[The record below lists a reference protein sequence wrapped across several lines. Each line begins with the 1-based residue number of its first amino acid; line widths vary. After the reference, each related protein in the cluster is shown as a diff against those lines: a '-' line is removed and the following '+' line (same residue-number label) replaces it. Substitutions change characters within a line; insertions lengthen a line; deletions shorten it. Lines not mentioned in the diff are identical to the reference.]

1 MKLGVIGL
9 GAIGS
14 MHIKNIRDG
23 KVADC
28 EIACVCDEKYIDPV
42 KFAGLKSYSN
52 VDDMLKD
59 PNVEAV
65 LVATPSFNHF
75 ELAKKCLEAD
85 KHVLIEKPIA
95 LTSFDAKQI
104 VELARSRGKVCG
116 IMFNQRTTPMYS
128 RIKELVASGEL
139 GKINRAS
146 WFMTNWYR
154 PQIYFSSSNWRGT
167 WKGEAG
173 GALINQSI
181 HNIDIF
187 AWVFGMPKK
196 LRAWCKFGKYHN
208 IEVEDEATAY
218 FEFPDDMTATFA
230 TATGEFPGTNRLEIA
245 GDRGFLVAENDAL
258 KITRF
263 ASLRDY
269 TLNTK
274 YVFGTPDATTTEE
287 TFTDKGEQH
296 SGVLSNFA
304 KAVDTGAHFDFDA
317 QQGYNSVCL
326 ANAMLLSSWT
336 NSDVDFPFDDAAY
349 AKLLAEKTAQSK
361 FRENVDTDFIIEF
374 TKSFR

>member
-116 IMFNQRTTPMYS
+116 IMLNQRTTPMYS

-245 GDRGFLVAENDAL
+245 GDRGFLVAENDVL

-349 AKLLAEKTAQSK
+349 AKMLAEKTAQSSK
-361 FRENVDTDFIIEF
+361 VLPGAG
-374 TKSFR
+374 

>member
-1 MKLGVIGL
+1 MKLGVVGL

-14 MHIKNIRDG
+14 MHINNIRQG
-23 KVADC
+23 KVPGV
-28 EIACVCDEKYIDPV
+28 EIACVCDEKHIDPV
-42 KFAGLKSYSN
+42 KFAGLKAYSN

-59 PNVEAV
+59 PDVEAV

-75 ELAKKCLEAD
+75 ALASKALEAG

-95 LTSFDAKQI
+95 LTSFDAAKI
-104 VELARSRGKVCG
+104 VELARRQNKVCG
-116 IMFNQRTTPMYS
+116 VMLNQRTTPLYS
-128 RIKELVASGEL
+128 RIKELVSGGEL
-139 GKINRAS
+139 GRVNRAS

-187 AWVFGMPKK
+187 AWIFGMPEK
-196 LRAWCKFGKYHN
+196 LRAWCNFGKYHD

-218 FEFPDDMTATFA
+218 FHFPNSMTATFA
-230 TATGEFPGTNRLEIA
+230 TSTGEFPGTNRLEIA
-245 GDRGFLVAENDAL
+245 CDKGFLVAENDEL

-263 ASLRDY
+263 ASLSEY
-269 TLNTK
+269 TRTTK
-274 YVFGTPDATTTEE
+274 YVFGTPESSTTIEQ
-287 TFTDKGEQH
+287 FPDKGAQH
-296 SGVLSNFA
+296 AGVLENFGR
-304 KAVDTGAHFDFDA
+304 AVDSGAAFDFDA
-317 QQGYNSVCL
+317 LQGYNSVCL
-326 ANAMLLSSWT
+326 ANAMLMSAWT
-336 NSDVDFPFDDAAY
+336 DADVSFPFDDAAY
-349 AKLLAEKTAQSK
+349 AKLLAQKTASSK
-361 FRENVDTDFIIEF
+361 FREKVDTDFITEF

>member
-1 MKLGVIGL
+1 MKLGIIGL

-14 MHIKNIRDG
+14 MHIKNIQEG
-23 KVADC
+23 KVANC
-28 EIACVCDEKYIDPV
+28 EIACVCDEKYIDPE
-42 KFAGLKSYSN
+42 KFKGLKAYSN
-52 VDDMLKD
+52 ANDLLADE
-59 PNVEAV
+59 NVEAV

-75 ELAKKCLEAD
+75 ELAKKVLEAG

-95 LTSFDAKQI
+95 LTSFEAKKI
-104 VELARSRGKVCG
+104 VELAKVKGKTCA
-116 IMFNQRTTPMYS
+116 IMLNQRTTPLYA

-187 AWVFGMPKK
+187 AWIFGMPEK

-218 FEFPDDMTATFA
+218 FDFPNGMTATFA

-245 GDRGFLVAENDAL
+245 GEKGFLVAENDTL

-263 ASLRDY
+263 ENLKDY

-274 YVFGTPDATTTEE
+274 YVFGTPDSTTTEE
-287 TFTDKGEQH
+287 KFDAKGTQH
-296 SGVLSNFA
+296 SGVLTNFIEA
-304 KAVDTGAHFDFDA
+304 IEKGSKLDFDA
-317 QQGYNSVCL
+317 QEGYNSVCL
-326 ANAMLLSSWT
+326 ANAMLMSSWT
-336 NSDVDFPFDDAAY
+336 NADVMFPFDDEAY
-349 AKLLAEKTAQSK
+349 AKILAEKTSSSK
-361 FRENVDTDFIIEF
+361 FRENIDTDFIIEF

>member
-23 KVADC
+23 KVPNC

-42 KFAGLKSYSN
+42 KFAGLKAYSN

-59 PNVEAV
+59 ENVEAV

-75 ELAKKCLEAD
+75 ELAKKVLEAGR
-85 KHVLIEKPIA
+85 HVLIEKPIA
-95 LTSFDAKQI
+95 LTSLDAKKI
-104 VELARSRGKVCG
+104 VALAREKGKVCG
-116 IMFNQRTTPMYS
+116 IMLNQRTTPMYA

-146 WFMTNWYR
+146 WFMTNWFR

-218 FEFPDDMTATFA
+218 FEFEGNMTATFA
-230 TATGEFPGTNRLEIA
+230 TATGEYPGTNRLEIA
-245 GDRGFLVAENDAL
+245 GDKGFLVAENDTL
-258 KITRF
+258 KITKF
-263 ASLRDY
+263 SGLRDY

-274 YVFGTPDATTTEE
+274 YVFGTPDDTVSEE
-287 TFTDKGEQH
+287 KFEGKGEQH
-296 SGVLSNFA
+296 SGVLANFA
-304 KAVDTGAHFDFDA
+304 RAVDKGEKFDFDA
-317 QQGYNSVCL
+317 QEGYNSVCL

-336 NSDVDFPFDDAAY
+336 NADVEFPFDDEAY
-349 AKLLAEKTAQSK
+349 AKMLAEKTANSK